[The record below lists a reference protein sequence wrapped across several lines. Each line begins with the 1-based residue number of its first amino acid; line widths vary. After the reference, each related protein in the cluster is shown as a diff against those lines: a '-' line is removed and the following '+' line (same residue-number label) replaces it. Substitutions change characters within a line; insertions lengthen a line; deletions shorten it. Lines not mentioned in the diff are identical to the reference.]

1 MRWHD
6 VPELEDENNTDSD
19 VSESEGLSFWTEA
32 DDVVDNMY
40 IVLIYSF
47 LH

>member
-1 MRWHD
+1 MRWRD
-6 VPELEDENNTDSD
+6 VPELEDESNADSD
-19 VSESEGLSFWTEA
+19 VSESEGLSFRTEA